1 MKKNTITKKDLDV
14 YREYVSIKSGRFLN
28 RKKHKKLYVNILKL
42 ATIISILSFLSI
54 AVGPAV
60 MGVFLSIVSSM
71 TGLVLLVPMFY
82 FLDKFDEYVL
92 RDFSKMYPDFDTEL
106 TVTDAKKIISDSEK
120 RFSIQNENECYGLE
134 DINVDISSR
143 NEISNED
150 RISYLKKEREFY
162 ESFKT
167 ADDVTNFRKI
177 KERKWLL

>member
-1 MKKNTITKKDLDV
+1 
-14 YREYVSIKSGRFLN
+14 
-28 RKKHKKLYVNILKL
+28 
-42 ATIISILSFLSI
+42 
-54 AVGPAV
+54 
-60 MGVFLSIVSSM
+60 M

-134 DINVDISSR
+134 DINVDISNR

-167 ADDVTNFRKI
+167 ADDVTNLRKI
-177 KERKWLL
+177 KERK